1 MPASTDNPTG
11 PIVPLSMRPRS
22 GPYSGLNARSAKRF
36 LTAQFSEAGLPT
48 PDIDA
53 RELVLAAT
61 AMTHSELIANGT
73 EFLSQEV
80 FAQISDYAARRLSG
94 EPVDHILGRRGF
106 YGRDFKVTKD
116 VLSPRPDTEV
126 LIDKALA
133 FLKPFKAPRILDL
146 GTGTGVLAITLLT
159 ELPHAQACAV
169 DISQKALSVARVNAQ
184 SHGVDDRLMLLKSD
198 WLSHVDSSYELII
211 SNPPYID
218 AQAMAAL
225 SSEVA
230 GFDPALA
237 LAGGEDGLSAY
248 RIISAQARDYLTPN
262 GQLIIE
268 IGFDQGRTVP
278 DILRGDGWDAISVS
292 QDLAGQDRCV
302 QARKPAL

>member
-1 MPASTDNPTG
+1 MPIPPDMPIP
-11 PIVPLSMRPRS
+11 PIVPLSDRPRS

-36 LTAQFSEAGLPT
+36 LTAQFAQAGLPT

-61 AMTHSELIANGT
+61 GMDHASLIANGT

-80 FAQISDYAARRLSG
+80 FALISDYANRRLAG

-106 YGRDFKVTKD
+106 YGRDFKITKD
-116 VLSPRPDTEV
+116 VLSPRPDTEI

-133 FLKPFKAPRILDL
+133 FLKPFENPRILDL
-146 GTGTGVLAITLLT
+146 GTGSGALAVTLLA
-159 ELPHAQACAV
+159 ELPNAHATAA
-169 DISQKALSVARVNAQ
+169 DISKAALDVARINAQ
-184 SHGVDDRLMLLKSD
+184 SHSVESRLTLLQSD
-198 WLSHVDSSYELII
+198 WLSHVNGAYELII

-218 AQAMAAL
+218 AHAMTAL
-225 SSEVA
+225 SKEVA

-248 RIISAQARDYLTPN
+248 HIISAQGDQYLAPH
-262 GQLIIE
+262 GQLILE
-268 IGFDQGRTVP
+268 IGFDQGRSVP
-278 DILRGDGWDAISVS
+278 NILHGDGWGDITVTP
-292 QDLAGQDRCV
+292 DLAGHDRCV
-302 QARKPAL
+302 QARHLG